1 MRLALPLEITTAL
14 RAELGEQGQQ
24 WTADAIQRAEAVLAD
39 YLALHARQLAG
50 EDVSAELAQA
60 EAASLMIVAAGRQ
73 QVRAVLHGALQR
85 VVRIAVGTLFAVA
98 SGG

>member
-1 MRLALPLEITTAL
+1 MKLALPLEISTAL
-14 RAELGEQGQQ
+14 RNELTVQVEQ
-24 WTADAIQRAEAVLAD
+24 WTPDAIARAEAVLAD

-50 EDVSAELAQA
+50 EDVRAELAQA